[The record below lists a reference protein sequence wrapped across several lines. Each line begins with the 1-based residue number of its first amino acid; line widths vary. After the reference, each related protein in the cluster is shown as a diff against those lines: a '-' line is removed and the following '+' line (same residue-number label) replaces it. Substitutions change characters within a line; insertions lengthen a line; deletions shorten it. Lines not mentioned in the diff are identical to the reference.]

1 MDPVAATPRLYG
13 AAAPPGRLLPWEWAR
28 TRLVEART
36 YWIASVSP
44 SGRPHT
50 RPVWGAWTTL
60 GLWFSTGSS
69 ARRNLL
75 VNPLISV
82 HLEDGDEVVVVEGT
96 ARSSAPG
103 PCLQAYN
110 AKYSWS
116 FRAAGDG
123 VQDDDGTTGAAF
135 LVVPDVVFGWESGMG
150 APTKWHPSPPGTRP
164 EVDW

>member
-28 TRLVEART
+28 SRLIAARD
-36 YWIASVSP
+36 YWIASVSA

-50 RPVWGAWTTL
+50 RPVWGVWGTF
-60 GLWFSTGSS
+60 GFWFSTGSS

-82 HLEDGDEVVVVEGT
+82 HLPDADEVVVVEGR
-96 ARSSAPG
+96 ARSSAPEA
-103 PCLQAYN
+103 CLQAYN

-116 FRAAGDG
+116 FRADGDG
-123 VQDDDGTTGAAF
+123 VVDDDGTSGAAF
-135 LVVPDVVFGWESGMG
+135 LVVPTAVFGWESGLG
-150 APTKWHPSPPGTRP
+150 SPTKWHPSPPGTGDQ
-164 EVDW
+164 VDW